1 MSFIELDIE
10 FQEGNVEEMTS
21 SELLYIYLKKIFCGM
36 NLEINK
42 TFNKEI
48 FSNKT
53 KVTMTDFE
61 PKNGMTKITVN

>member
-21 SELLYIYLKKIFCGM
+21 SELLYIYLKKVFFGM
-36 NLEINK
+36 TLEINK

-61 PKNGMTKITVN
+61 PKNGMKKITVS